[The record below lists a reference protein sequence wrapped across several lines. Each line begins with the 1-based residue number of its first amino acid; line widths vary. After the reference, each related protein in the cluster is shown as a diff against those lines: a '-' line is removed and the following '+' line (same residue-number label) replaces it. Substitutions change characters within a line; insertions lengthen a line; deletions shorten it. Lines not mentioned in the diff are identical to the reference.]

1 MRNNQLSAMIFCALL
16 GFSGVAFAQET
27 DPAKLFDTAETYYN
41 VGEWEQALK
50 NYKEAY
56 ILSKEPLLLY
66 NMGQCYRQMNK
77 YDDAIRT
84 YKNFLK
90 EVPDTTQ
97 RPTVEKFIKE
107 LEEKKAATKPEPVVR
122 PEVVPE
128 VKPEIKPEVKP
139 VVEPVVTPEV
149 KPEVKPEIKPEVK
162 PVVEPEVKPINGAL
176 LPVVEPQEKPTSNKK
191 VFLYAGIGGG
201 VVIAGVL
208 TGLLLS
214 RSNEELESTFGTFT
228 PFSF

>member
-1 MRNNQLSAMIFCALL
+1 MRTNQLSAMLFCALL
-16 GFSGVAFAQET
+16 GFSGVALAQT
-27 DPAKLFDTAETYYN
+27 AGAAKLFDTAETYYN

-56 ILSKEPLLLY
+56 ILSKEPVLLY

-90 EVPDTTQ
+90 EVPDTAQ
-97 RPTVEKFIKE
+97 RPIVEKFIKE
-107 LEEKKAATKPEPVVR
+107 LEEKKAAAKPEPTVI
-122 PEVVPE
+122 PT
-128 VKPEIKPEVKP
+128 I
-139 VVEPVVTPEV
+139 PEV
-149 KPEVKPEIKPEVK
+149 KPEVTPEIKPELEPEVK
-162 PVVEPEVKPINGAL
+162 PGLEPEVKPINAAL
-176 LPVVEPQEKPTSNKK
+176 LPVSESEEKPTSNKK